1 MRAVPKV
8 LLMTTRAQLV
18 DEMDA
23 IAAVAARL
31 AAIAGRSD
39 PQRKAAL
46 VEARRELAMR
56 MMTVMAIGEHYAPI
70 RQNEAIYGQLRER
83 LSILRS
89 AIADHQSRWSAVA
102 IDSDDA
108 AYVASSDAV
117 QMAGRDF
124 MCWIRQVVEATP
136 EHASVI

>member
-18 DEMDA
+18 DEMD
-23 IAAVAARL
+23 AVAARL

-70 RQNEAIYGQLRER
+70 RQNEAIYSELRER

-108 AYVASSDAV
+108 AYIASSDAV

-136 EHASVI
+136 ERAPVI